1 MVQRG
6 GRQEEGEGEAQSVLS
21 GLRVVEGS
29 VQMVDPG
36 RMRER
41 DKLCL
46 SGISGFPSAPP
57 SAPDLGA
64 LTHRRA
70 FHLLIYPA
78 LFVVFIACSSLTAC
92 EPYRGKGSSS

>member
-1 MVQRG
+1 M
-6 GRQEEGEGEAQSVLS
+6 LS

-29 VQMVDPG
+29 MQMVDPG

-46 SGISGFPSAPP
+46 SGISSFPSAPP

-70 FHLLIYPA
+70 FCLLIYPV
-78 LFVVFIACSSLTAC
+78 LFVDCVCLLPVPPSLAC